1 MIPERMKEKD
11 KFVESSFANRA
22 QHTDYSEHSDYR
34 SFVIAKTI
42 NTM

>member
-1 MIPERMKEKD
+1 MREKAKKEKRMKEKD

-22 QHTDYSEHSDYR
+22 QLNYR
-34 SFVIAKTI
+34 SCVIAKTI